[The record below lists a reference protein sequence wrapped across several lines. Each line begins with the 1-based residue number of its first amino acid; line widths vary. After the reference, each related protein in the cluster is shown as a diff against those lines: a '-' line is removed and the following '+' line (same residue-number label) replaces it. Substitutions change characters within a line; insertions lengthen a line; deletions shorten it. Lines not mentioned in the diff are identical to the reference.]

1 MSKQIKQKSLT
12 LNMIMNVIL
21 TMSSLIFPLITF
33 PYVSRI
39 VGAEGI
45 GKVTFVT
52 SVVTYFSM
60 FAQLGIPTYGIRACA
75 KVRDNKEL
83 LSKTVH
89 EILIINTIT
98 CIISYIGLGIAL
110 TIVPKFASDKIL
122 FLVISSTIL
131 LNALGVEW
139 LFKALEQYTYIT
151 IRSIVF
157 KFIAL
162 IAMFLL
168 VHSETDYVMYGA
180 VTILAA
186 SASNVLNFLYLP
198 KLVYI
203 KPIGNYNL
211 AQHMKMIL
219 VFFALSVATTIYTNL
234 DNVMLGF
241 MTNDIEV
248 GYYTAS
254 VKVKGILVSVV
265 TAVSTV
271 LLPRASYY
279 VDKGLLK
286 ELYGIAKKAMSFVML
301 VAIPFVVYFTI
312 YAKECIL
319 LLSGDEFMGAVA
331 PMQVIMP
338 TLLFIGVTN
347 ILGIQIMVPL
357 GKENQVLYSTICG
370 AIADLILN
378 VIFIPQYGAIGAA
391 IGTLVAEFVVLIYQ
405 VIVMKTAIKEVFFA
419 VKYPVIFISTVLA
432 GICCIWVKQLEVG
445 VFIALLISAIVFFG
459 IYIAGLLL
467 MKEKVVVDI
476 LSMIVGKIRKK
487 G

>member
-1 MSKQIKQKSLT
+1 MNKVKQKSLT
-12 LNMIMNVIL
+12 INMIMNVIL

-39 VGAEGI
+39 VGVEGI
-45 GKVTFVT
+45 GKVTFAT
-52 SVVTYFSM
+52 SVITYFSM

-75 KVRDNKEL
+75 KVRDDKEK

-89 EILIINTIT
+89 EIFMINIIT
-98 CIISYIGLGIAL
+98 CIISYIAFGIVL

-131 LNALGVEW
+131 LNTLGIEW
-139 LFKALEQYTYIT
+139 LFKALEHYTYIT
-151 IRSIVF
+151 IRSIIF

-162 IAMFLL
+162 IAMFLFI
-168 VHSETDYVMYGA
+168 HSKEDYVLYGA
-180 VTILAA
+180 VSILAA

-198 KLVYI
+198 KLIHI

-211 AQHMKMIL
+211 FQHMKMIL

-279 VDKGLLK
+279 VDKGFIK
-286 ELYGIAKKAMSFVML
+286 ELYDIAKKAMSFVML
-301 VAIPFVVYFTI
+301 IAIPFVVYFTI

-319 LLSGDEFMGAVA
+319 LLSGDKFMGAVA
-331 PMQVIMP
+331 PMQIIMP
-338 TLLFIGVTN
+338 TLLFIGITN

-357 GKENQVLYSTICG
+357 GKERQVLYSTICG

-378 VIFIPQYGAIGAA
+378 IIFIPQYGAIGAA

-405 VIVMKTAIKEVFFA
+405 VIVMKNAIKEVFSGT
-419 VKYPVIFISTVLA
+419 KYLVVFISTVVA
-432 GICCIWVKQLEVG
+432 AIFCIWVKQLEVG
-445 VFIALLISAIVFFG
+445 VFIALLISATVFLVTYV
-459 IYIAGLLL
+459 IGLLL
-467 MKEKVVVDI
+467 GKESLIIDVLKPY
-476 LSMIVGKIRKK
+476 LKK
-487 G
+487 NKN

>member
-1 MSKQIKQKSLT
+1 MGKKIKQPSIK

-45 GKVTFVT
+45 GKVTFAT
-52 SVVTYFSM
+52 SVITYFSM

-98 CIISYIGLGIAL
+98 CIISYISLAIAL
-110 TIVPKFASDKIL
+110 TVIPKFASDKML

-301 VAIPFVVYFTI
+301 VAVPFVVYFTM
-312 YAKECIL
+312 YAKECIV
-319 LLSGDEFMGAVA
+319 LLSGRGGSGA
-331 PMQVIMP
+331 
-338 TLLFIGVTN
+338 
-347 ILGIQIMVPL
+347 
-357 GKENQVLYSTICG
+357 
-370 AIADLILN
+370 
-378 VIFIPQYGAIGAA
+378 
-391 IGTLVAEFVVLIYQ
+391 
-405 VIVMKTAIKEVFFA
+405 
-419 VKYPVIFISTVLA
+419 
-432 GICCIWVKQLEVG
+432 
-445 VFIALLISAIVFFG
+445 
-459 IYIAGLLL
+459 
-467 MKEKVVVDI
+467 
-476 LSMIVGKIRKK
+476 
-487 G
+487 